1 LAATIDNLTDVQAV
15 AAVRQLSRRIFAA
28 VPFDTVTASTSAG
41 ALKDITASAAATKID
56 PAQSVA
62 VSRQL
67 LRVFAQDPGL
77 VPLVDEIVT
86 DVQQDDSLFIETTLT
101 LGLFVNLTMFM
112 ATAELAF
119 KSGKLAIK
127 KGSPAPAVQKTLV
140 DGIASLA
147 RRTTSLP

>member
-1 LAATIDNLTDVQAV
+1 LTDVQAV

-41 ALKDITASAAATKID
+41 VLKDITASSAATKVD

-67 LRVFAQDPGL
+67 LRAFAQDPGL
-77 VPLVDEIVT
+77 VPLVDEVVT
-86 DVQQDDSLFIETTLT
+86 DVLEDDSLFIETTVT

-119 KSGKLAIK
+119 RSGKLAIK
-127 KGSPAPAVQKTLV
+127 KGSAPPPVQKTLV
-140 DGIASLA
+140 DNIASLA
-147 RRTTSLP
+147 RKTTSLP